1 MNINLSRSLL
11 PNSATALNLFS
22 GFLSIIFASN
32 NNFHLAALFIFIAA
46 FFDLIDG
53 LLARLTNSSSK
64 FGVELDSLADVVS
77 FGAAPSFLIYK
88 SYLFQYDFIGILISS
103 LILIF
108 GAFRLA
114 RFNVQLEN
122 IKTKLDFNGLPIPV
136 AAITLAAYILF
147 YHNGLNIINPFSHLI
162 IPSILL
168 LTLLMVSKIKYNTLP
183 KIKYL
188 TTFGKISVAFI
199 SIVGL
204 TLISITDGVA
214 FFYMLWFHIFY
225 GIFRYL
231 YLLIFNNNDSSEVNF
246 NEK

>member
-136 AAITLAAYILF
+136 AA
-147 YHNGLNIINPFSHLI
+147 
-162 IPSILL
+162 
-168 LTLLMVSKIKYNTLP
+168 
-183 KIKYL
+183 
-188 TTFGKISVAFI
+188 
-199 SIVGL
+199 
-204 TLISITDGVA
+204 
-214 FFYMLWFHIFY
+214 
-225 GIFRYL
+225 
-231 YLLIFNNNDSSEVNF
+231 
-246 NEK
+246 

>member
-147 YHNGLNIINPFSHLI
+147 YHNGLNIINPFSDLI

-188 TTFGKISVAFI
+188 TTFGKFSVATI

>member
-1 MNINLSRSLL
+1 MNINLSRSFL
-11 PNSATALNLFS
+11 PNSATALNLYS

-32 NNFHLAALFIFIAA
+32 NDFHLAALFIFIAA

-53 LLARLTNSSSK
+53 LLARLTNTSSK
-64 FGVELDSLADVVS
+64 FGVELDSLADIVS

-88 SYLFQYDFIGILISS
+88 SYLYQYDFIGILISS

-122 IKTKLDFNGLPIPV
+122 IKTKFDFKGLPIPV
-136 AAITLAAYILF
+136 AAITLASFILF
-147 YHNGLNIINPFSHLI
+147 YHNGLNIIDPFSYLI

-168 LTLLMVSKIKYNTLP
+168 LTLLMVSKIRYNTIP

-199 SIVGL
+199 SLVCL
-204 TLISITDGVA
+204 TLITITDGVA
-214 FFYMLWFHIFY
+214 FFYMIWFHIFY
-225 GIFRYL
+225 GIIRYL
-231 YLLIFNNNDSSEVNF
+231 YLLIFNNNDSSEVKF

>member
-136 AAITLAAYILF
+136 AAITLASFILF

>member
-136 AAITLAAYILF
+136 AAITLAAFILF

-188 TTFGKISVAFI
+188 TTFGKISVATI